1 MTMHARKIAVMKL
14 TVLRITMTKK
24 TTTWM
29 ITTTKVTTT
38 KAMMTK
44 IAIKKITMTKM
55 TMTKMTMTKMAI
67 TKTIK
72 NTVDRH
78 KTGRVVSF
86 LETVPNRPQR
96 SIAVHLLGGTDFDPP
111 EKKSLQH
118 RLALRSLLS

>member
-29 ITTTKVTTT
+29 ITT
-38 KAMMTK
+38 
-44 IAIKKITMTKM
+44 
-55 TMTKMTMTKMAI
+55 TKMTMTKMAI

>member
-1 MTMHARKIAVMKL
+1 MHARKIAVMKL

-44 IAIKKITMTKM
+44 IAIKKM

-118 RLALRSLLS
+118 RLALRSVLS